1 MQHRKPDLMP
11 VDLSIIIPVLYEQ
24 EIINHTLAGLHFP
37 DSRYT
42 CEVIVADG
50 DPRGSTIRAIRN
62 RDVIRLTAMMGRG
75 SQMNAGA
82 RIAQGRV
89 LLFLHADTTIP
100 THAPER
106 IMEACA
112 SPAIVGGA
120 FDLSIASSV
129 LMLRIIARAAS
140 LRSRLTRIPYGD
152 QAIFIKKSF
161 FTMFDGFAQIP
172 IMEDIELMRRIRRA
186 GHRIIILP
194 DRVSTSARR
203 WEKNGICFTSIR
215 NLIISTFYYLGV
227 SPERL
232 KRFY

>member
-1 MQHRKPDLMP
+1 MP
-11 VDLSIIIPVLYEQ
+11 VDLSIIIPVLFEQ
-24 EIINHTLAGLHFP
+24 ETINHTLAGLYFP

-42 CEVIVADG
+42 CQIIVADG
-50 DPRGSTIRAIRN
+50 DPRGSTIKAIRN
-62 RDVIRLTAMMGRG
+62 RDVIRLTAMTGRG

-89 LLFLHADTTIP
+89 LLFLHADTTLP
-100 THAPER
+100 PHAPER

-120 FDLSIASSV
+120 FDLSIASSA

-194 DRVSTSARR
+194 DRASTSARR

-215 NLIISTFYYLGV
+215 NLIISTLYYLGV

-232 KRFY
+232 NRYY

>member
-11 VDLSIIIPVLYEQ
+11 ADLSIIIPVLFEQ
-24 EIINHTLAGLHFP
+24 ETINHTLAGLHFP

-62 RDVIRLTAMMGRG
+62 REVILLSAMAGRG

-89 LLFLHADTTIP
+89 LLFLHADTTLP
-100 THAPER
+100 PHAPER
-106 IMEACA
+106 SMEACA

-120 FDLSIASSV
+120 FDLSIASSA
-129 LMLRIIARAAS
+129 LLLRIIARTAS

-161 FTMFDGFAQIP
+161 FTMIEGFAQIP

-186 GHRIIILP
+186 GHRIVLLP

-203 WEKNGICFTSIR
+203 WEKDGICFTSIR
-215 NLIISTFYYLGV
+215 NLIISNLYYLGV
-227 SPERL
+227 SPKRL
-232 KRFY
+232 NRYY